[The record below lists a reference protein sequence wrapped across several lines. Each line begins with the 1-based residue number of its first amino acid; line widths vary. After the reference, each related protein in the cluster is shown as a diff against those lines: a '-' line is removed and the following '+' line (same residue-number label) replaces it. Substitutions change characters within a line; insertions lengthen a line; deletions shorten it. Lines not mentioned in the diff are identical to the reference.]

1 MVSPERA
8 CQASAGHSDGQLAG
22 WCCVLARREWDSEVV
37 SQAIDMHDRLLRAM
51 MSKFN
56 GYEVMT
62 EVGTSTGGLCEGG
75 DWRL

>member
-1 MVSPERA
+1 MVCA
-8 CQASAGHSDGQLAG
+8 C
-22 WCCVLARREWDSEVV
+22 REWDSEVV

-62 EVGTSTGGLCEGG
+62 EVWASTGGLCEGS
-75 DWRL
+75 DWMLWRPAGWHWLHVSIVLCP